1 MRWSIDFSQTLFR
14 IYYIT
19 LCQKFFVLPQYRG
32 NQMNQ
37 QQFQLAAGIS
47 VGLAA
52 RWFPH
57 IDTAMK
63 EFGITAPLDQSMFIA
78 QMGHES
84 GGYEKLVESL
94 NYTADRLVPVFGKH
108 RITAQQ
114 AAALGRTA
122 TQPANQKAIAN
133 LVYGGE
139 WGKKNLGN
147 QVAGDGWKYRG
158 RGLKQITG
166 LINYRKC
173 GLALKLDLVTQPEL
187 LEQDEN
193 AARSA
198 AWFFA
203 TSGCLVYSGDVER
216 ITIIINGGKNGLD
229 DRRRRFNLAKAVL
242 V

>member
-1 MRWSIDFSQTLFR
+1 M
-14 IYYIT
+14 
-19 LCQKFFVLPQYRG
+19 K
-32 NQMNQ
+32 Q
-37 QQFQLAAGIS
+37 QQFQRAAGIS
-47 VGLAA
+47 AGLAA

-57 IDTAMK
+57 IDKAMMDY
-63 EFGITAPLDQSMFIA
+63 GITATLDQAMFIA

-84 GGYEKLVESL
+84 SGFTRLVENL
-94 NYTADRLVPVFGKH
+94 NYAAENLVLTFGRH
-108 RITAQQ
+108 RITPQQ

-166 LINYRKC
+166 LSNYRSC
-173 GLALKLDLVTQPEL
+173 GEALKLDLVTQPEL
-187 LEQDEN
+187 LEEDEN

-198 AWFFA
+198 AWFYA
-203 TSGCLVYSGDVER
+203 SRGCLLHSGDVER
-216 ITIIINGGKNGLD
+216 VTLLINGGRNGLEK
-229 DRRRRFNLAKAVL
+229 RRALFNLAKSIL